1 MRAERCRASARVSGR
16 VLFGQQHHD
25 RCCVYVPRGRP
36 FKAMMTWLCLA
47 PNLCVEAGAAHRVGQ
62 HRAHPVGI
70 GGCRERQ
77 QGYGLA
83 VEDRWEPST
92 TKLWGTLIRAIVSLV

>member
-1 MRAERCRASARVSGR
+1 MIIGSASRQIYASR
-16 VLFGQQHHD
+16 Q
-25 RCCVYVPRGRP
+25 
-36 FKAMMTWLCLA
+36 A
-47 PNLCVEAGAAHRVGQ
+47 PPIKFGQ